1 MGLQIVVATLACVAG
16 ALGAALA
23 VALATLSKSRRSTA
37 EYIAEAQR
45 LATENATLTATLAA
59 KDEAVEARLA
69 DKDRACEERL
79 AELRRTLDETVA
91 RLRSEFSSLA
101 ADKLEEKS
109 GLLSE
114 KNAKDVKPLF
124 DALRQNIDELRKAAE
139 SVKDSN
145 VKLGGELSTRIDE
158 VGRKAQ
164 SLGRQADDFVTAL
177 RGGNKNQGNWGE
189 GIVRNVLE
197 GAGLRPGTDFIEQ
210 HGASDAGMPD
220 FTVLDGTHRKILID
234 AKVNIDAFLAADQA
248 AKEGR
253 PEDAG
258 KCLCEHAKR
267 VRTQVTNLSSKN
279 YPAKLKESDTDAE
292 ADYSPVV
299 IMAMPSEATY
309 SAAISTDPQLVSF
322 ANEHAVVLASP
333 QMLFGYLVLFKIG
346 MDRLKVDRNN
356 QNISNRA
363 KQILERMDAA
373 FLALEKIG
381 KSLGAAQEQYHEA
394 MRKLGGEEGGMN
406 ILVPARELAK
416 LTTTSKKCVSLA
428 MQQGIV

>member
-1 MGLQIVVATLACVAG
+1 MIYIAVLLACVAG
-16 ALGAALA
+16 ALGAAL
-23 VALATLSKSRRSTA
+23 VASRSALRTA
-37 EYIAEAQR
+37 RQSAEAYSAEVQR
-45 LATENATLTATLAA
+45 LGGENATLTATLAA
-59 KDEAVEARLA
+59 RDEATEARLA
-69 DKDRACEERL
+69 DKDRACETVE
-79 AELRRTLDETVA
+79 ETIA
-91 RLRSEFSSLA
+91 RLRSEFSALA

-114 KNAKDVKPLF
+114 RNAKDVKPLF
-124 DALRQNIDELRKAAE
+124 DALRQNIDEFRKAAE
-139 SVKDSN
+139 SARESN
-145 VKLGGELSTRIDE
+145 VKLGGELSARIEE

-197 GAGLRPGTDFIEQ
+197 GAGLRPDADFIEQ

-253 PEDAG
+253 AEEAEKLLG
-258 KCLCEHAKR
+258 EHAKR
-267 VRTQVTNLSSKN
+267 VRTQVANLFSKN
-279 YPAKLKESDTDAE
+279 YPAKLKESDSDLEAE
-292 ADYSPVV
+292 YSPVV

-309 SAAISTDPQLVSF
+309 SAAITADPQLVSY

-363 KQILERMDAA
+363 RQILERMDAA
-373 FLALEKIG
+373 FAALEKIG
-381 KSLGAAQEQYHEA
+381 KSLDSAQEQYHEA
-394 MRKLGGEEGGMN
+394 MRKLGGENGAQN

-416 LTTTSKKCVSLA
+416 LASKTKKPVSLA
-428 MQQGIV
+428 MQQADAVEVFQ